1 MVYQF
6 IPSKKKFQGILE
18 KIWFD
23 GKFWVFSAILALE
36 VINLKKGDEVIIPCL
51 NFGTALS
58 ALIKLELTP
67 ILVDIDI
74 ETLQIDINKIENAI
88 SKKTKH

>member
-1 MVYQF
+1 MF
-6 IPSKKKFQGILE
+6 KF
-18 KIWFD
+18 
-23 GKFWVFSAILALE
+23 
-36 VINLKKGDEVIIPCL
+36 C
-51 NFGTALS
+51 TALS

-88 SKKTKH
+88 SKNKSIDDPNLIGNTPDWIKINKIAKKYKLKIIEDYGYIRSNN